1 MKTIKSEMSADVK
14 QIELLPLADFHI
26 GDAMADWKLIQSLL
40 KHIEET
46 PNCYCVLGGDLMDTA
61 IASSIGDTYSANIQP
76 MEQLATCVKLFDP
89 IKDKILAVVGGNHEN
104 RIYKSDGIDTTQL
117 MCNQLGIGDKY
128 SATTAL
134 LFVRFGK
141 DTKNGHGRK
150 QIYSVYLTH
159 GAGGGSGRKEGGKIN
174 RLADLATIVDADVYI
189 TAHTHLPATF
199 KTGYFRT
206 SLSNSSVQYVS
217 KLFLNAASALDYGG
231 YGDKQGYKPASKD
244 YPTIILSGTE
254 KKATVMF

>member
-1 MKTIKSEMSADVK
+1 MKTIKSEMSADIK

-46 PNCYCVLGGDLMDTA
+46 SNCYCVLGGDLMDTA

-76 MEQLATCVKLFDP
+76 MEQLATCVKLFAP

-117 MCNQLGIGDKY
+117 MCNQLGIADRY

-141 DTKNGHGRK
+141 DEAHNHHGRK
-150 QIYSVYLTH
+150 MMYSILLTH
-159 GAGGGSGRKEGGKIN
+159 GSGGGRKEGGKIN

-199 KTGYFRT
+199 KTGFFRT
-206 SLSNSSVQYVS
+206 SASNSSVQYVS
-217 KLFLNAASALDYGG
+217 KLFVNTAAALDYGG
-231 YGDKQGYKPASKD
+231 YGDKQGYKPSSKD